1 LSFLIDHILDGD
13 AAARRTK
20 GEQEA
25 EQARRISRILE
36 GQTEK
41 GRRFVLDP
49 SPYVSVRCPRRSG
62 KSFAMASKAVYVG
75 ECKPNSR
82 ILVISLTLKSTKE
95 NYWAGAPSGIF
106 RMDQMFDLGLRR
118 HDTDLIWWHQNGSR
132 GRLAGAETRS
142 DIEYLRGAAAEADIV
157 LLDECKSFAP
167 QLLEE
172 LIRDVLE
179 PGMMTRNGQIVMGGT
194 PGLIPF
200 GPFYDATS
208 LDAHREDGTP
218 TCALFGTR
226 ESVQVPV
233 DVTSEEEAPDEPWSL
248 HTWTVRDNTAA
259 PGQWSRALRIKRRAG
274 WDDTNPTWRREF
286 LGDWVTDAQ
295 GLVYGFAG
303 LRNDGDR
310 VIWNPQRCADNPTGL
325 PHEDGPWRLVLGID
339 FGYEDDFAL
348 VLAGYSEQ
356 LCELRHVYDFKSPHL
371 VVDQMVE
378 AICDV
383 VDRFGAP
390 DAMVGDAGGLGKAL
404 VETLNQT
411 YALPVV
417 KAEKHE
423 KFDYIE
429 LLNSDFHAGGSR
441 LSRGPTW
448 TTSCAVSNGTSA
460 RVARSNWSGRASF
473 AKTVPA
479 PTTFATHCSISG
491 ATATTTSRGRT
502 TTAQPGAPLSG
513 TGCARSR
520 LRCRRPTA
528 RSTGSPIQTASAT
541 TVAGCLP
548 EKQRRPARGWTD
560 FRPIATN

>member
-36 GQTEK
+36 GQTEA

-310 VIWNPQRCADNPTGL
+310 VIWNPQRRADNPTGL

-429 LLNSDFHAGGSR
+429 LLNSDFHSGRVKIIPGSDLDNELCGLQWDLSKGGKEQLVRSGKLREDRACPNHLCDALLYLWRYSYHHFSRPYDNGPTRGTPEWYRLREEQAEMQAAYGSVNRVTNTDGLGYDRSGLLTRETAEASSWLDR
-441 LSRGPTW
+441 LSTYR
-448 TTSCAVSNGTSA
+448 N
-460 RVARSNWSGRASF
+460 
-473 AKTVPA
+473 
-479 PTTFATHCSISG
+479 
-491 ATATTTSRGRT
+491 
-502 TTAQPGAPLSG
+502 
-513 TGCARSR
+513 
-520 LRCRRPTA
+520 
-528 RSTGSPIQTASAT
+528 
-541 TVAGCLP
+541 
-548 EKQRRPARGWTD
+548 
-560 FRPIATN
+560 